1 MLIEYKALHHF
12 FDNAVELI
20 MILNGS
26 CLHECVD
33 LSLCVTPMKQQLAIF
48 FA

>member
-12 FDNAVELI
+12 SDNAVELM
-20 MILNGS
+20 MILKGS

-33 LSLCVTPMKQQLAIF
+33 LSLCHPMKQQLAIL